1 MESVGRELSVDVPHA
16 KKKLGP
22 RGRSGK
28 NVKNAFWKLYLAK
41 NLDQN
46 FFLFSSQN
54 MARETPFEPKLE
66 EKVLARKKSYRP
78 LKSKKWT
85 LEISYLYDENFDEAF
100 LALLR
105 AKSKFY
111 LTTNTPPGG

>member
-1 MESVGRELSVDVPHA
+1 
-16 KKKLGP
+16 
-22 RGRSGK
+22 
-28 NVKNAFWKLYLAK
+28 
-41 NLDQN
+41 
-46 FFLFSSQN
+46 

-66 EKVLARKKSYRP
+66 EKVLVKKKSYRP

-85 LEISYLYDENFDEAF
+85 LEISYLLDENFDEAF

-105 AKSKFY
+105 AKPKFY